1 MPSWLGEPRS
11 RRAAIAAS
19 AASTLSSSATKASS
33 RQTARTCSA
42 AQGPRASSAGACA
55 CVMQSEGY
63 AGGVLERSPAD
74 VYTEHC
80 RRRELAYQVDN
91 AGQPVFRPR
100 VGFTTWRVSAGLG
113 TVYATTVIR
122 RRGAE
127 AYNLV
132 LVDLDEGF
140 RMMSRVIGRPPED
153 VAIGARVRV
162 AWEDDVPCFEV
173 VDP

>member
-1 MPSWLGEPRS
+1 MPSWLGEPRL

-19 AASTLSSSATKASS
+19 AASTLCSSATKASS
-33 RQTARTCSA
+33 RQTARTCPA

-80 RRRELAYQVDN
+80 RRRELAYQVDE
-91 AGQPVFRPR
+91 ASQPVFRPR
-100 VGFTTWRVSAGLG
+100 VGYETWRVSAGRG
-113 TVYATTVIR
+113 TVYATTVVR
-122 RRGAE
+122 PRGGE
-127 AYNLV
+127 PYNLV

-140 RMMSRVIGRPPED
+140 RMMSRVVGVPGED
-153 VAIGARVRV
+153 VWIGMRVRV
-162 AWEDDVPCFEV
+162 AWDGDVPVF
-173 VDP
+173 